1 MNLVPRLRR
10 VLRQFEHFEP
20 LRDDSDTLWLGPY
33 LIPRAGVWWPTSFLR
48 YRDRLF
54 VEVELGTRRAQLVWD
69 MVGGAATIEQRAFV
83 GLTEPTDIR
92 FWATLL
98 EQVERRLRSALRDEG
113 AFNARV
119 ARRLPLNSRTGHILR
134 RHAWP
139 EGQRS
144 PLSEVKSDRLERAV
158 RRGAESPALRR
169 LSAAAYLRIA
179 SVALGAAFRD
189 LRGLSPLTAYRRR
202 ADGRHG
208 GLLDLPRSDAE
219 AFRRWFQSRAWSGS
233 HPWEII
239 FGHPHGIHL
248 SPTLEDGRWRFSVSV
263 SNLGLALEAVKMAI
277 ALGEAR
283 IPFALHGK
291 DELVATL
298 RGEDELEV
306 GPFSRQVSL
315 EELEELRPGST
326 RHVRWDPPP
335 SLRVRPRAVVD
346 RD

>member
-1 MNLVPRLRR
+1 MAHQLP
-10 VLRQFEHFEP
+10 
-20 LRDDSDTLWLGPY
+20 
-33 LIPRAGVWWPTSFLR
+33 R
-48 YRDRLF
+48 YRERVF
-54 VEVELGTRRAQLVWD
+54 VEVELGSRRAQLVWD
-69 MVGGAATIEQRAFV
+69 IVGGEVTIEPRAFL
-83 GLTEPTDIR
+83 GLPEPTGLR

-98 EQVERRLRSALRDEG
+98 DQLERRLRSALRGEG

-134 RHAWP
+134 KHAWP
-139 EGQRS
+139 EDQVS
-144 PLSEVKSDRLERAV
+144 PLSEARFDRLERAV
-158 RRGAESPALRR
+158 RRGAESPALRK

-189 LRGLSPLTAYRRR
+189 LRGRSPLAAYRRR

-208 GLLDLPRSDAE
+208 GLLDLPRAGAD

-233 HPWEII
+233 HPWEIV

-248 SPTLEDGRWRFSVSV
+248 APTLEDGRWRFSLSV
-263 SNLGLALEAVKMAI
+263 SNQGLALEAVKMAI
-277 ALGEAR
+277 ALGAAR
-283 IPFALHGK
+283 IPFALHGA
-291 DELVATL
+291 ELVATL

-306 GPFSRQVSL
+306 GPLSRQVSL

-335 SLRVRPRAVVD
+335 VHRVRRV
-346 RD
+346 RRGGSF